1 MSFSLG
7 LKHRRVLFDIRHDLV
22 RKLNDAAGAKVIN
35 DIRLLG

>member
-1 MSFSLG
+1 VRIRSAA
-7 LKHRRVLFDIRHDLV
+7 LKSQLFDIRYDLV